1 MTKYTLSRE
10 IPVTAEYDV
19 VVCGGGPGG
28 FAAALAAARSGC
40 RTVLIEKYSFL
51 GGTATG
57 CYVNPISK
65 YNLDGRRVVGGISW
79 ELVERLLALDAA
91 KPEYPSGHVSYDGE
105 IYKLVAQRMA
115 QEAGITLMTNT
126 VVADVIRENTVV
138 TGVVV
143 VNKGGL
149 QVVNGKVFIDGTG
162 DADLFFRAG
171 APMMTPREHLQ
182 PMSMCF
188 LLDNVDT
195 STDLLKY
202 NIHHDGLHGPSKQ
215 LEIFRHLDGLKETR
229 YVPMFGGPWFNTT
242 MHENQVAVNITR
254 SATDATDPEALTKAE
269 CRMREDAY
277 TLLALLKEKYPEF
290 KNAFITAT
298 AVSGGVR
305 ETRHIQGIRT
315 LTGDDMDSGNVTDE
329 AIALCA
335 HPVDIHSSE
344 DNSQVATALAA
355 PCGIP
360 YGCMVAAGFPNL
372 LCAGR
377 TVSADARAFASLRV
391 QAQVMAI
398 GEAAGTAA
406 KMMLETG
413 CAAENVDVAELR
425 QRLLNAGGILK

>member
-1 MTKYTLSRE
+1 MTTHMLNLE
-10 IPVTAEYDV
+10 IPVIGEYDV

-28 FAAALAAARSGC
+28 FAAAVAAARSGC

-57 CYVNPISK
+57 GYVNPISR

-79 ELVERLLALDAA
+79 ELVERLTALGAA
-91 KPEYPSGHVSYDGE
+91 QAELPKGHVSYDGE
-105 IYKLVAQRMA
+105 VYKLVAQRMA
-115 QEAGITLMTNT
+115 QEAGVTLMTNT
-126 VVADVIRENTVV
+126 VVADVVCEGNTV
-138 TGVVV
+138 TGIVA
-143 VNKGGL
+143 VNKGGM
-149 QVVNGKVFIDGTG
+149 QVVRGKIFIDGTG

-171 APMMTPREHLQ
+171 APMLEGSGNLQ
-182 PMSMCF
+182 PMSTCF

-195 STDLLKY
+195 STDLLKNY
-202 NIHHDGLHGPSKQ
+202 IHHDGLHGASKQ
-215 LEIFRHLDGLKETR
+215 MEIFQYLESLKETR

-269 CRMREDAY
+269 CKMREDAF
-277 TLLALLKEKYPEF
+277 TLIDLLKERYPEF
-290 KNAFITAT
+290 KNAFIAAT
-298 AVSGGVR
+298 AVNGGVR
-305 ETRHIQGIRT
+305 ETRHIRGIRT
-315 LTGDDMDSGNVTDE
+315 LTGEDMRTGSVTDE

-335 HPVDIHSSE
+335 HPVDVHSST
-344 DNSQVATALAA
+344 DNTQTATELRS

-360 YGCMVAAGFPNL
+360 YGCMVTPGFPNL

-377 TVSADARAFASLRV
+377 TVSADAQAFASLRV

-413 CAAENVDVAELR
+413 CSAENVDVAELR
-425 QRLLNAGGILK
+425 KRLLAAGGILK